1 MVSTRM
7 PVRAT
12 IRSTMLA
19 RIAMAVRPK
28 SDEGLA
34 PLGAVGDGVVSEDTV
49 VAPEAEVKVG

>member
-12 IRSTMLA
+12 ISSTMLA

-28 SDEGLA
+28 SGELLA
-34 PLGAVGDGVVSEDTV
+34 PLGAVGDGVVSADT
-49 VAPEAEVKVG
+49 VAPEAEVKGD

>member
-12 IRSTMLA
+12 ISSTMLA

-28 SDEGLA
+28 SDEVFA
-34 PLGAVGDGVVSEDTV
+34 PLGAVGDGVVSADTV

>member
-1 MVSTRM
+1 M

-28 SDEGLA
+28 SDEVVA
-34 PLGAVGDGVVSEDTV
+34 PLGAVGDGVISADTV
-49 VAPEAEVKVG
+49 VVPEAGVRVD

>member
-19 RIAMAVRPK
+19 KIAMAVRPK
-28 SDEGLA
+28 SDEVVA
-34 PLGAVGDGVVSEDTV
+34 PLGAVGDGVVSADTV
-49 VAPEAEVKVG
+49 VVPEAGVNVD

>member
-1 MVSTRM
+1 M

-12 IRSTMLA
+12 ISSTMLA

-28 SDEGLA
+28 SDEVFA
-34 PLGAVGDGVVSEDTV
+34 PLGAVGDGMVSADTV